1 MYLCLFRTCLFR
13 NNVKINI
20 NLISY
25 FLSWLHNFKYIM
37 LNLGVTT
44 LYKYCEAE
52 SINLQ
57 TREQTAGINVLC
69 ELYRRKD
76 YDRAV
81 PNCKQA
87 IYKY

>member
-1 MYLCLFRTCLFR
+1 
-13 NNVKINI
+13 
-20 NLISY
+20 
-25 FLSWLHNFKYIM
+25 M

-57 TREQTAGINVLC
+57 TREQTAGINVLF